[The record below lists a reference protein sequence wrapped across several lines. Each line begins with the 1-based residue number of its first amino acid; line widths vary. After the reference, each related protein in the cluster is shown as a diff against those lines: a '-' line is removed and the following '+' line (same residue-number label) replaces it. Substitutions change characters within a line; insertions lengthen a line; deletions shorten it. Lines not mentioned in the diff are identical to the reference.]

1 MVKSNSSNRNP
12 KNLDPEKYARL
23 KAEAN
28 APFRGIRKFFYFSF
42 GASGIIGAFIFFMQL
57 LAGRNNENTLQNLI
71 LQVSVIS
78 LMVLLWRVDSAKL
91 AKNPEKD

>member
-1 MVKSNSSNRNP
+1 
-12 KNLDPEKYARL
+12 
-23 KAEAN
+23 
-28 APFRGIRKFFYFSF
+28 
-42 GASGIIGAFIFFMQL
+42 MQL

-78 LMVLLWRVDSAKL
+78 LMVLLWRVDSSKL